1 MDIISIPLGWI
12 MWLCYKVIPIYGVAL
27 LLFTL
32 ITRALLFPLSIKQ
45 QKSTA
50 KMAALKPQLDDIQ
63 KKYGK
68 NKEKLQEET
77 MKLYQQAGA
86 SPLSGCLPLILQ
98 MVVLFGL
105 VDVFYNPLKHI
116 AHLSTEA
123 IAKGME
129 IVNTRAGKTMGNYDM
144 FILKD
149 YALNP
154 DAFSALGQLDPD
166 FASKISSLNMNFLG
180 MFLGDTPKWPWEQ
193 GGLSLLLLI
202 PILSGVTAF
211 LSVFL
216 SQKFNGPVADNAA
229 AGAGSMK
236 AMMYVMPLFSLFIA
250 FSVPA
255 GVGLYWIYSNL
266 FMILQS
272 FILHKMYDPKKY
284 IAEYEQKQLEA
295 KKKKVV
301 EVQVESP
308 DGEGVEKRAL
318 SQKEIDRMRLAEAR
332 RRDAEKYGEEYVEV
346 TDDDLK

>member
-1 MDIISIPLGWI
+1 
-12 MWLCYKVIPIYGVAL
+12 
-27 LLFTL
+27 
-32 ITRALLFPLSIKQ
+32 
-45 QKSTA
+45 
-50 KMAALKPQLDDIQ
+50 
-63 KKYGK
+63 
-68 NKEKLQEET
+68 
-77 MKLYQQAGA
+77 
-86 SPLSGCLPLILQ
+86 
-98 MVVLFGL
+98 
-105 VDVFYNPLKHI
+105 
-116 AHLSTEA
+116 
-123 IAKGME
+123 
-129 IVNTRAGKTMGNYDM
+129 
-144 FILKD
+144 
-149 YALNP
+149 
-154 DAFSALGQLDPD
+154 
-166 FASKISSLNMNFLG
+166 
-180 MFLGDTPKWPWEQ
+180 
-193 GGLSLLLLI
+193 
-202 PILSGVTAF
+202 
-211 LSVFL
+211 
-216 SQKFNGPVADNAA
+216 
-229 AGAGSMK
+229 MK